1 MVTGGA
7 GFIGSHVARALKE
20 EGHEVLVVDDLS
32 FGKRENI
39 PEIDLEVVDI
49 RDEKIH
55 GIFRDFSPHYVFHL
69 AAQIDVRRSLREP
82 EVDAAINILGTLNLI
97 KASISTGAEKFIF
110 ASTGGAIYGAV
121 ENATEKS
128 PPRPECPYGVAKL
141 TCEHY
146 LRNFYLWEGLPFTA
160 LRLANVYGP
169 RQEPRGEAGV
179 VAIFSL
185 HIKENKRP
193 KLFGYGKLI
202 RDYVYVED
210 VVRAFILSMEKGDG
224 EIINIGTGKK
234 TTNGELWELM
244 KKLSG
249 TQLEPILEEKKKGEI
264 DFYSLSIEK
273 AKRVLGWEP
282 QYSLEEGLKKT
293 LEYFGV
299 CTRVQ

>member
-1 MVTGGA
+1 SVSDV
-7 GFIGSHVARALKE
+7 FRQ
-20 EGHEVLVVDDLS
+20 
-32 FGKRENI
+32 
-39 PEIDLEVVDI
+39 
-49 RDEKIH
+49 EKPDAVI
-55 GIFRDFSPHYVFHL
+55 HL
-69 AAQIDVRRSLREP
+69 AAQVSVPASVKDPVGDME
-82 EVDAAINILGTLNLI
+82 INIKGTIRILEACV
-97 KASISTGAEKFIF
+97 KHGVKKVIF
-110 ASTGGAIYGAV
+110 SSTGGAIYGAV

-179 VAIFSL
+179 VAIFSH
-185 HIKENKRP
+185 HIKESKRP

-282 QYSLEEGLKKT
+282 QYSLEEGLKRT
-293 LEYFGV
+293 LAYFGV